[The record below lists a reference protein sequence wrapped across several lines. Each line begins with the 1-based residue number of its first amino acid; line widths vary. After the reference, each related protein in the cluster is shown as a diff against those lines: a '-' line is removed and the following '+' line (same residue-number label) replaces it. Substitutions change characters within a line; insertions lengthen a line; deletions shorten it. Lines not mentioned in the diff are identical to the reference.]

1 MLDIAVE
8 TENQEK
14 HVRPSEEDLTG
25 LVRRIGADGDHFLV
39 LQRIPDLP
47 SVFAQVWHDAG
58 GDYQVEHRAGA
69 PELHFGTRLDDP
81 ERVAGVLAAWARG
94 EAGWDAGPTW
104 QNMGFPAAPAVP
116 ELPGEVREEIE
127 GRVRS
132 LLVCGYDDRARLTRI
147 AQEEVFSPDEH
158 PVSREQAEALVDRL
172 WLERVEEMAGWEGT
186 TDPER
191 LTAAFAGLDAAGIV
205 AREHF
210 TCCRSCGTAEIGAE
224 EGADR
229 ARGFVFFHTQCTEG
243 AADGGPL
250 YLLYG
255 RFDHSPETTAGT
267 TAETAAGTTA
277 AAIGE
282 EVAAA
287 LRGRGLS
294 VEWDGDPGQAIQVT
308 GLDWRRRLTG

>member
-1 MLDIAVE
+1 MLDITVQ
-8 TENQEK
+8 TENWEK

-25 LVRRIGADGDHFLV
+25 LVRRIGAEGDRFLV

-47 SVFAQVWHDAG
+47 DVFAQVWHADG
-58 GDYQVEHRAGA
+58 GHFQLEHRAGG
-69 PELHFGTRLDDP
+69 PELHVGTRLDTP
-81 ERVAGVLAAWARG
+81 ERVAEVLAAWACG
-94 EAGWDAGPTW
+94 EAAWDAGVSW
-104 QNMGFPAAPAVP
+104 EDLDFPAAPDVP

-127 GRVRS
+127 NRVRS
-132 LLVCGYDDRARLTRI
+132 MLVCGYDDRARLTRA

-158 PVSREQAEALVDRL
+158 PVSREQAAALVDRL
-172 WLERVEEMAGWEGT
+172 WLERVGEMAGWEGT

-191 LTAAFAGLDAAGIV
+191 ITAAFAELDAAGIV

-229 ARGFVFFHTQCTEG
+229 ARGFVYFHTQCTEG

-255 RFDHSPETTAGT
+255 RFDHA
-267 TAETAAGTTA
+267 AETTTA
-277 AAIGE
+277 AAVGE
-282 EVAAA
+282 EVAGA
-287 LRGRGLS
+287 LRGQGLH
-294 VEWDGDPGQAIQVT
+294 VRWDGDPEQAILVT
-308 GLDWRRRLTG
+308 GLDWRKRLVG